1 MRFCP
6 LTAAAILMAG
16 LAFSSGAGARA
27 LAVEEANTLTIPEI
41 EANLA
46 DSHPTV
52 FYVFAKRLYADD
64 RRDEAVKWY
73 YVGQIRYRF
82 FLKANPGLPED
93 DDPAIA
99 AAVEEVLG
107 RTITPWAGGDPY
119 RWAASIDEAL
129 DWDARHPNA
138 LTNKVAHGR
147 ALDEV
152 RTSMVVMRNEILANV
167 EQIRA
172 ARRKVGKENR

>member
-1 MRFCP
+1 MR
-6 LTAAAILMAG
+6 LHSLMIAC
-16 LAFSSGAGARA
+16 AMASTFAPSSHVDARA
-27 LAVEEANTLTIPEI
+27 LEVEEANTLTTQEVQ
-41 EANLA
+41 ANLA
-46 DSHPTV
+46 DSHPSV

-99 AAVEEVLG
+99 AAVEEMLG